1 MSKILNCLKNCFS
14 KVWEYKLLYCERFM
28 SCLAVLMTV
37 YSLISICDSIDCF
50 FTKYSIICIVAIIIS
65 CIVYALWR
73 VFKKK
78 SDLTI
83 EINKR
88 TKLHIKEGNLW
99 ESNNIKLIPV
109 NEYFDTHVGDN
120 IINEKSIHGQFLTKY
135 QNEIADIK
143 KQIGNQLAKIDDV
156 PNGRKRDLVD
166 GLPQKRYP
174 LGTCIRVCI
183 NKQSFILLALTR
195 FDVNEHVDV
204 SAEEYPEIIRKMFN
218 GIQELNNGNAVEMP
232 FVGRGISGFDLTPM
246 QMLNIIV
253 QQALMADK
261 LQITHDITLW
271 LYGEDVNDVD
281 LDVIEYL
288 SKRWKMLK

>member
-1 MSKILNCLKNCFS
+1 MSKILNCLKNRFS

-37 YSLISICDSIDCF
+37 YSLISICDSINFF
-50 FTKYSIICIVAIIIS
+50 FTKYSLLCIVAIIVS

-120 IINEKSIHGQFLTKY
+120 IINEESIHGQFLTKY